1 MWYLIVYDDSCYTI
15 CNDKEELKRQV
26 ENLAHD
32 GFFEK
37 KHYDIYQI
45 KKVENTDL
53 ILFFTQSPK
62 TVCPKPNCFKQKTN
76 KSPC

>member
-1 MWYLIVYDDSCYTI
+1 MWYLIVYDDSCYTVY
-15 CNDKEELKRQV
+15 DDEEELKRQV

-45 KKVENTDL
+45 KKVEIFSKKCKKMLDKSN
-53 ILFFTQSPK
+53 
-62 TVCPKPNCFKQKTN
+62 QK
-76 KSPC
+76 

>member
-1 MWYLIVYDDSCYTI
+1 MWYLIVYDDSCYTVY
-15 CNDKEELKRQV
+15 DDEEELKRQV

-45 KKVENTDL
+45 KKVENFSKNL
-53 ILFFTQSPK
+53 
-62 TVCPKPNCFKQKTN
+62 QKTLD
-76 KSPC
+76 KSNQM